1 MTFWIVVG
9 ALTVFALGL
18 VVFPL
23 WRKTANS
30 AENEVERSELNIVI
44 YRERLAE
51 LEQVELS
58 PEQRALAEA
67 ELEKT
72 LLQDLEA
79 TPPSVA
85 RQGARWVAL
94 PVILLLPALALGMY
108 WHFGSPSLLQAPAA
122 PDQQAQ
128 PAMPPIDELVARLE
142 AKMQAQPDDPKGWEM
157 LGRSYVVMERY
168 QEAAAAYAKAVGLV
182 GEQRA
187 DLLADYAEVLALQK
201 EGQLTGQP
209 ATLVAKA
216 LTLEP
221 EQPKIL
227 WLAGLVAV
235 QQHEYPLAIQHWEKL
250 LTKLT
255 PDSES
260 WQSVSM
266 HLKEL
271 KLESEMPVA
280 AATKPAEAPA
290 ETAATAVNSNK
301 RLSIQVEIDPALH
314 DKLKP
319 DDTLFIYAR
328 AATGPRMPL
337 AIVRKQAKD
346 LPVTATLDDTMA
358 MTPAMRLS
366 QFPQVIAMARIS
378 SSGSA
383 MPQAGDLL
391 GESAPLSLNEAQTAV
406 QVQINQVVP

>member
-1 MTFWIVVG
+1 MTFWIVVSV
-9 ALTVFALGL
+9 LTVLALGL

-23 WRKTANS
+23 WRKTAHS

-44 YRERLAE
+44 YQERVAE
-51 LEQVELS
+51 LAQIELS
-58 PEQRALAEA
+58 AEQRALAEA

-85 RQGARWVAL
+85 RQGVRWVAL
-94 PVILLLPALALGMY
+94 PVAVLLPVLALGMY
-108 WHFGSPSLLQAPAA
+108 WQFGSPQLLQAPA
-122 PDQQAQ
+122 PEQQAQQ

-142 AKMQAQPDDPKGWEM
+142 TKMQAQPDDPKGWEM

-168 QEAAAAYAKAVGLV
+168 PEAAAAYAKAVGLV

-216 LTLEP
+216 LSLEP

-235 QQHEYPLAIQHWEKL
+235 QQRDYPLAIQHWEKL

-280 AATKPAEAPA
+280 AAATKPAEAPT
-290 ETAATAVNSNK
+290 ETAVVNSNK

-319 DDTLFIYAR
+319 EDTLFIYAR

-346 LPVTATLDDTMA
+346 LPATATLDDTMA

-366 QFPQVIAMARIS
+366 QFPQVIAVARIS
-378 SSGSA
+378 STGSA

-391 GESAPLSLNEAQTAV
+391 GESLPLSLNEEQTAV